1 LKSWRRRIVY
11 LVIALGLL
19 ALLAYGFRPQAVNVD
34 TARAE
39 RGLLRVTIEEEGR
52 TRVIDRFTVSAPVAG
67 YARRVDLDVGD
78 AVKRG
83 APLLVL
89 EPLPSDV
96 LDPRSRAAA
105 EARVAAANAAHLA
118 AKENAVAAASSAD
131 LARIE
136 HARVLDLRKS
146 NLVSAEQE
154 DRARTEAERTRAAL
168 RAAQLEVE
176 VARHDLDAA
185 RTALAYSAAQE
196 RGEAPERITLRS
208 PVDGRVLAVHR
219 KSEGVVAN
227 GETLVDVGD
236 PHALEIEV
244 DVLSDDAVRIQPGM
258 RVQLERW
265 GGEAPLAG
273 VVRTVEP
280 AGFTKISALGVEEQ
294 RVLVIVDIT
303 SPPEQW
309 ARLGDGYRVEAGFI
323 LWEEPDVLQIPASA
337 LIRAG
342 GEWYAFIVEDGRAR
356 RHRLEIGH
364 RNGLQAQVLGGL
376 QGGETVIVHPDDT
389 LEDGARV
396 RDRTKD

>member
-1 LKSWRRRIVY
+1 MKSWRRRIVY
-11 LVIALGLL
+11 IGITLLVL
-19 ALLAYGFRPQAVNVD
+19 ALLVYGFRPQPVSVD

-39 RGLLRVTIEEEGR
+39 RGTLQVTVEEEGR
-52 TRVIDRFTVSAPVAG
+52 TRVIDRFTVSAPVAA

-78 AVKRG
+78 AVRRS

-105 EARVAAANAAHLA
+105 EARVAGAGAAHLA
-118 AKENAVAAASSAD
+118 AKESASAAASGAN

-136 HARVLDLRKS
+136 HERVLGLRRN
-146 NLVSAEQE
+146 NLASAEQE
-154 DRARTEAERTRAAL
+154 DRTRTEVERTQAAL
-168 RAAQLEVE
+168 RAAQLQVD
-176 VARHDLDAA
+176 VARHDLEAA

-196 RGEAPERITLRS
+196 RGETLERITLRS

-227 GETLVDVGD
+227 GEALVDVGD
-236 PHALEIEV
+236 PHALEVEV
-244 DVLSDDAVRIQPGM
+244 DVLSDDAVRIRPGM
-258 RVQLERW
+258 RVQFGRW
-265 GGEAPLAG
+265 GGDEPLAG

-294 RVLVIVDIT
+294 RVLVIADIT

-309 ARLGDGYRVEAGFI
+309 ERLGDGYRVEAGFI

-337 LIRAG
+337 LFRAG
-342 GEWYAFIVEDGRAR
+342 GEWYVFTVEDDRAR
-356 RHRLEIGH
+356 RHKVEIGH

-396 RDRTKD
+396 KVR

>member
-1 LKSWRRRIVY
+1 LKNWRRRIGYIVIT
-11 LVIALGLL
+11 LVVL
-19 ALLAYGFRPQAVNVD
+19 ALLVYGFRPQPINVD
-34 TARAE
+34 TARVE
-39 RGLLRVTIEEEGR
+39 RGMLRVTVEEEGR
-52 TRVIDRFTVSAPVAG
+52 TRVIDRFTLSAPVAS
-67 YARRVDLDVGD
+67 YARRVDLKVGD
-78 AVKRG
+78 VVKRG
-83 APLLVL
+83 APLLAL
-89 EPLPSDV
+89 EPLPSAV

-105 EARVAAANAAHLA
+105 EARAAAAGAAHLA

-136 HARVLDLRKS
+136 HERALSLRKNS
-146 NLVSAEQE
+146 LASAEQE
-154 DRARTEAERTRAAL
+154 DRARTELERTQAAL

-176 VARHDLDAA
+176 VARHDLEAA

-196 RGEAPERITLRS
+196 RGETLERVTLRS
-208 PVDGRVLAVHR
+208 PVDGRVLAIHR

-227 GETLVDVGD
+227 GEALIDVGD

-265 GGEAPLAG
+265 GGEEPLAG
-273 VVRTVEP
+273 MVRTVEP

-303 SPPEQW
+303 SPPALW

-337 LIRAG
+337 LFRAS
-342 GEWYAFIVEDGRAR
+342 GEWYAFAVESDRAR
-356 RHRLEIGH
+356 RHRVEIGH

-376 QGGETVIVHPDDT
+376 SGGETVIVHPDDM

-396 RDRTKD
+396 KIR

>member
-19 ALLAYGFRPQAVNVD
+19 ALLAYGFRPQPINVD
-34 TARAE
+34 TAVAV
-39 RGLLRVTIEEEGR
+39 RGALRVTVDEEGK

-89 EPLPSDV
+89 EPLPSEV
-96 LDPRSRAAA
+96 LDPRRRAAA
-105 EARVAAANAAHLA
+105 EARVAASAAAHLA
-118 AKENAVAAASSAD
+118 AKENAGAAASSGA

-136 HARVLDLRKS
+136 YERMLGLRKN
-146 NLVSAEQE
+146 NLASAEQE
-154 DRARTEAERTRAAL
+154 DRSRTEAERTQAAL
-168 RAAQLEVE
+168 RAAQLQVE
-176 VARHDLDAA
+176 VARHDLEAA
-185 RTALAYSAAQE
+185 KAALAYSAAQE
-196 RGEAPERITLRS
+196 RGEVLERITLRS
-208 PVDGRVLAVHR
+208 PVDGCVLAIHR

-227 GETLVDVGD
+227 GEALIDIGD
-236 PHALEIEV
+236 PHALEVEV

-265 GGEAPLAG
+265 GGADPLAG

-280 AGFTKISALGVEEQ
+280 AGFTKVSALGVEEQ

-303 SPPEQW
+303 SPPAQW
-309 ARLGDGYRVEAGFI
+309 VRLGDGYRVEAGFI
-323 LWEEPDVLQIPASA
+323 LWEEKDVLQIPASA
-337 LIRAG
+337 LFRVG
-342 GEWYAFIVEDGRAR
+342 SDWLVFTVEGGRAR
-356 RHRLEIGH
+356 KHRVEIGH

-376 QGGETVIVHPDDT
+376 GGGATVIVHPDDT

-396 RDRTKD
+396 KIR

>member
-1 LKSWRRRIVY
+1 MKNWRRRIGY
-11 LVIALGLL
+11 IVITLALL
-19 ALLAYGFRPQAVNVD
+19 ALLAYGFRPQPVNVD

-39 RGLLRVTIEEEGR
+39 RATLRVTVEEEGR
-52 TRVIDRFTVSAPVAG
+52 TRVIDRFTLSAPVAA
-67 YARRVDLDVGD
+67 YARRVDLKVGD
-78 AVKRG
+78 PVKRG

-105 EARVAAANAAHLA
+105 EARVAAANAAQLA
-118 AKENAVAAASSAD
+118 AKENAIAAASSAE

-136 HARVLDLRKS
+136 HERVLGLRKNS
-146 NLVSAEQE
+146 LASAEQE

-168 RAAQLEVE
+168 RAAQLQVE

-185 RTALAYSAAQE
+185 KTALAYSAAQA
-196 RGEAPERITLRS
+196 RGETLERITLRA
-208 PVDGRVLAVHR
+208 PVDGRVLAIHR

-227 GETLVDVGD
+227 GEALIDVGD

-244 DVLSDDAVRIQPGM
+244 DVLSNDAVRIRPGM
-258 RVQLERW
+258 RVEFERW
-265 GGEAPLAG
+265 GGDASLVGA
-273 VVRTVEP
+273 VRTVEP

-294 RVLVIVDIT
+294 RVLVIADIT

-309 ARLGDGYRVEAGFI
+309 DRLGDGYRVEAVFV

-337 LIRAG
+337 LFRAG
-342 GEWYAFIVEDGRAR
+342 GAWYVFTVENGRAR
-356 RHRLEIGH
+356 RHRIEVGH

-376 QGGETVIVHPDDT
+376 SGGETVIVHPDDT
-389 LEDGARV
+389 LEDGSRV
-396 RDRTKD
+396 KIR